1 MSYTPK
7 NNRDG
12 IRNSFLMPNEIFT
25 LGLSGGAIL
34 VYTYLRYCENRE
46 TYQCDPSY
54 KTIGKAVGM
63 SKNTVKKYIDV
74 LRDKGLIET
83 ENTSVVTAKG
93 QKRNGNLLYTLRPV
107 EEAVKLFYEE
117 QSRRLNEEIGRAQAL
132 KNIEKFGIQV
142 EKSA

>member
-12 IRNSFLMPNEIFT
+12 IRNSFLMPNEIFA
-25 LGLSGGAIL
+25 LGLEGGAIL
-34 VYTYLRYCENRE
+34 VYTYLRCCENRE
-46 TYQCDPSY
+46 TYQCYPSY

-63 SKNTVKKYIDV
+63 SKNTVKKYVDI

>member
-1 MSYTPK
+1 
-7 NNRDG
+7 
-12 IRNSFLMPNEIFT
+12 
-25 LGLSGGAIL
+25 
-34 VYTYLRYCENRE
+34 
-46 TYQCDPSY
+46 
-54 KTIGKAVGM
+54 M
-63 SKNTVKKYIDV
+63 SKNTVKKYVDV

-117 QSRRLNEEIGRAQAL
+117 QSRRLNEEIGRAQTL

>member
-12 IRNSFLMPNEIFT
+12 IRDSFLMPNEIFA

-46 TYQCDPSY
+46 TYQCYPSY

-63 SKNTVKKYIDV
+63 SKNTVKKYVDI

-117 QSRRLNEEIGRAQAL
+117 QNRRLNEEIGRAQAL

>member
-12 IRNSFLMPNEIFT
+12 IRNSFLMPNEIFA

-46 TYQCDPSY
+46 IYQCYPSY

-63 SKNTVKKYIDV
+63 SKNTVKKYVDV

-93 QKRNGNLLYTLRPV
+93 QKRNGNLLYTLRPI
-107 EEAVKLFYEE
+107 EEAVELFYEE
-117 QSRRLNEEIGRAQAL
+117 QSRRLNEEIGRAQAI

>member
-1 MSYTPK
+1 MSS
-7 NNRDG
+7 NRDG
-12 IRNSFLMPNEIFT
+12 IRNSFLMPNEIFA

-46 TYQCDPSY
+46 TYQCYPSY

-63 SKNTVKKYIDV
+63 SKNTVKKYVDV

-117 QSRRLNEEIGRAQAL
+117 QNRRLNEETGRAQAL

>member
-12 IRNSFLMPNEIFT
+12 IRNSFLMPNEIFA

-46 TYQCDPSY
+46 TYQCYPSY

-63 SKNTVKKYIDV
+63 SKNTVKKYVDI

-83 ENTSVVTAKG
+83 ENTSVVNAKG
-93 QKRNGNLLYTLRPV
+93 QKRNGNLLYTLRPI
-107 EEAVKLFYEE
+107 EEAVQLFYEE
-117 QSRRLNEEIGRAQAL
+117 QSRRLNEEIGRSQAL

>member
-12 IRNSFLMPNEIFT
+12 IRNSFLMPNEIFA

-46 TYQCDPSY
+46 TYQCYPSY

-63 SKNTVKKYIDV
+63 SKNTVKKYVDI

>member
-12 IRNSFLMPNEIFT
+12 IRNSFLMPNEIFA

-46 TYQCDPSY
+46 TYQCYPSY

-63 SKNTVKKYIDV
+63 SKNTVKKYVDI

-83 ENTSVVTAKG
+83 ENTSVVS
-93 QKRNGNLLYTLRPV
+93 
-107 EEAVKLFYEE
+107 F
-117 QSRRLNEEIGRAQAL
+117 RL
-132 KNIEKFGIQV
+132 
-142 EKSA
+142 SST

>member
-12 IRNSFLMPNEIFT
+12 IRNSFLMPNEIFA

-46 TYQCDPSY
+46 TYQCYPSY

-63 SKNTVKKYIDV
+63 SKNTVKKYVDI

-83 ENTSVVTAKG
+83 ENTSVITAKG
-93 QKRNGNLLYTLRPV
+93 QKRNGNLLYTLRPIEEVV
-107 EEAVKLFYEE
+107 ELFYEE
-117 QSRRLNEEIGRAQAL
+117 QSRRFNEEIGRAQAL

>member
-12 IRNSFLMPNEIFT
+12 VRNSFLMPNEIFA

-46 TYQCDPSY
+46 TYQCYPSY

-63 SKNTVKKYIDV
+63 SKNTVKKYVDV

-93 QKRNGNLLYTLRPV
+93 QKRNGNLLYTLRPI
-107 EEAVKLFYEE
+107 EEAVELFYEE
-117 QSRRLNEEIGRAQAL
+117 QNRRLNEEIGRAQAL

>member
-12 IRNSFLMPNEIFT
+12 IRNSFLMPNEIFA

-46 TYQCDPSY
+46 TYQCYPSY

-63 SKNTVKKYIDV
+63 SKNTVKKYVDI
-74 LRDKGLIET
+74 LRDKGLVET

-117 QSRRLNEEIGRAQAL
+117 QSRRFNEEIGRAQAI

>member
-12 IRNSFLMPNEIFT
+12 IRNSFLMPNEIFA
-25 LGLSGGAIL
+25 LGLEGGAIL

-46 TYQCDPSY
+46 TYQCYPSY

-63 SKNTVKKYIDV
+63 SKNTVKKYVDI

-107 EEAVKLFYEE
+107 EEAVKLFYEQ

>member
-12 IRNSFLMPNEIFT
+12 IRNSFLMPNEIFA

-46 TYQCDPSY
+46 TYQCYPSY

-63 SKNTVKKYIDV
+63 SKNTVKKYVDV

>member
-1 MSYTPK
+1 MK
-7 NNRDG
+7 NSSDG
-12 IRNSFLMPNEIFT
+12 IRNSFLMPNEIFA

-46 TYQCDPSY
+46 TYQCYPSY

-63 SKNTVKKYIDV
+63 SKNTVKKYVDI

>member
-12 IRNSFLMPNEIFT
+12 IRNSFLMPNEIFA

-46 TYQCDPSY
+46 TYQCYPSY

-63 SKNTVKKYIDV
+63 SKNTVKKYVDI
-74 LRDKGLIET
+74 LRHKELIET

-93 QKRNGNLLYTLRPV
+93 QKRNGNLLYTLRPIEEVV
-107 EEAVKLFYEE
+107 ELFYEE
-117 QSRRLNEEIGRAQAL
+117 QSRRLNEEIGRVQAL

>member
-7 NNRDG
+7 NSRDG
-12 IRNSFLMPNEIFT
+12 IRNSFLMPNEIFA

-46 TYQCDPSY
+46 TYQCYPSY

-63 SKNTVKKYIDV
+63 SKNTVKKYVDV

-83 ENTSVVTAKG
+83 EYTSVITAKG
-93 QKRNGNLLYTLRPV
+93 KKRNGNLLFTLLPIS
-107 EEAVKLFYEE
+107 EALELFYEE
-117 QSRRLNEEIGRAQAL
+117 QGQRLEEEIGRAQAI